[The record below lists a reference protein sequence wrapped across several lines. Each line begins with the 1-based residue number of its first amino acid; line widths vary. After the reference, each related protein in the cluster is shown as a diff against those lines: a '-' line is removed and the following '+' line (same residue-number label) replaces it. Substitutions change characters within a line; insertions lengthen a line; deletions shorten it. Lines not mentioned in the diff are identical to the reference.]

1 MEIELRPLRSSDSA
15 SLALYFRQLSEK
27 TRTRFAPHAFDEAT
41 AHAICENLAWPQIVL
56 VAVYP
61 PDSIVGYTLLHEG
74 WMPGDKE
81 RYFQYGIPVTGSG
94 IWSFAPS
101 VADLWQGQGIGPAM
115 FQYALRYLQWFKAEK
130 LVLWGGVQS
139 DNIPAVKFYQHLG
152 FEPKGSFYYNGKEN
166 MDMILSLKY
175 NHYL

>member
-1 MEIELRPLRSSDSA
+1 MEIELRPLRHSDSE
-15 SLALYFRQLSEK
+15 SLAVYFQQLSEK
-27 TRTRFAPHAFDEAT
+27 TRSRFAPHPFDEAT
-41 AHAICENLAWPQIVL
+41 AQFICEHLSLPQIIII
-56 VAVYP
+56 AAYP
-61 PDSIVGYTLLHEG
+61 PGTIVGYTILQEG

-81 RYFQYGIPVTGSG
+81 RYYQYGVPVNGSG
-94 IWSFAPS
+94 IWSMAPS
-101 VADLWQGQGIGPAM
+101 VADSWQGKGIGPAM
-115 FQYALRYLQWFKAEK
+115 FQYALKYLQWFEAEK